1 MPLMRKAGAPAPS
14 DSSHAFPS
22 LDNPLISAAADRNG
36 LPRPLPPPNATSRRF
51 GKGKP
56 RPRAPGLC
64 CDAGCSDQVEATDG
78 CAATR
83 SNKVSMILLTK
94 RCSVLLSL

>member
-1 MPLMRKAGAPAPS
+1 MLFLPWTTLLIRRRRTATVAGTTA
-14 DSSHAFPS
+14 
-22 LDNPLISAAADRNG
+22 
-36 LPRPLPPPNATSRRF
+36 PPNVTSRRF